1 MPRTAR
7 ASLGNWCYH
16 VLNRGNA
23 RAEVFHKAEDYAA
36 FIGLFEPACER
47 LRMRILGY
55 CLMPNHFHLV
65 LRPYGDGDL
74 GRWMQWLMTSHV
86 RRYHR
91 HYGSSGHI
99 WQGRFKAFPIQED
112 DHFLTVLRYVERN
125 ALRAALVRRAEAWPW
140 GSLRARLARG
150 GSELLAATP
159 VRLPRNW
166 KSAVNDPQTEAEVAA
181 IRHSIQRGTPFGS
194 ETWTKR
200 AARQLGLES
209 TLRPRGRPRKEAK
222 K

>member
-1 MPRTAR
+1 
-7 ASLGNWCYH
+7 
-16 VLNRGNA
+16 
-23 RAEVFHKAEDYAA
+23 
-36 FIGLFEPACER
+36 
-47 LRMRILGY
+47 
-55 CLMPNHFHLV
+55 
-65 LRPYGDGDL
+65 
-74 GRWMQWLMTSHV
+74 V